1 MDIGVNEKNE
11 IFQMNGIVTNV
22 FDEVMNR
29 YNNKNSLSNIWEEVI
44 KKIYNYGSK
53 LSGHTKV
60 IDLKNGILLIESDH
74 PGWNQI
80 LQNNKEFILKGLK
93 FAIKDVEIKSLA
105 FRVKGRDFNLY
116 ENSEDIAKSAKEQF
130 NKKIEEEEKKLEK
143 MGYSEAPKEKEIH
156 PEVKKLFEGIL
167 DS

>member
-80 LQNNKEFILKGLK
+80 LQIN
-93 FAIKDVEIKSLA
+93 
-105 FRVKGRDFNLY
+105 
-116 ENSEDIAKSAKEQF
+116 
-130 NKKIEEEEKKLEK
+130 
-143 MGYSEAPKEKEIH
+143 
-156 PEVKKLFEGIL
+156 
-167 DS
+167 

>member
-60 IDLKNGILLIESDH
+60 IDLKNGILLIK
-74 PGWNQI
+74 Q
-80 LQNNKEFILKGLK
+80 
-93 FAIKDVEIKSLA
+93 
-105 FRVKGRDFNLY
+105 
-116 ENSEDIAKSAKEQF
+116 
-130 NKKIEEEEKKLEK
+130 KI
-143 MGYSEAPKEKEIH
+143 
-156 PEVKKLFEGIL
+156 V
-167 DS
+167 